1 MVVLNLMFVVVVL
14 NLMFDEVV
22 IELDDDVVVIPF
34 LVVVLLMWLLGDDD
48 VDVVACGC
56 VAIASLLLSLIAP

>member
-1 MVVLNLMFVVVVL
+1 MNLCSIGELVVVLNIMFVVVVL

-34 LVVVLLMWLLGDDD
+34 LVVVLLMWLLGDSID
-48 VDVVACGC
+48 V
-56 VAIASLLLSLIAP
+56 